1 MSKGLGILQRSI
13 LDALRRL
20 SRREGLWVT
29 ELLDWTDYPDIRQTR
44 RAVRALERRGLVT
57 VTKYRGDGI
66 QGSGLYVRV
75 TDAGR
80 VHPIDP
86 TE

>member
-13 LDALRRL
+13 LDGLRR
-20 SRREGLWVT
+20 SRNYEGLWVT
-29 ELLDWTDYPDIRQTR
+29 ELADWTDADIRATR

-66 QGSGLYVRV
+66 QGSGLHVRI
-75 TDAGR
+75 TDAGLA
-80 VHPIDP
+80 HPINP
-86 TE
+86 IE